1 MQKTWILL
9 CCCAIAIA
17 ACERA
22 PSSPEPIP
30 APASP
35 AAAEAAPE
43 PHAPAARPAR
53 RPAGALKSE
62 LPEGFQLPFAFHRLY
77 DNTGKSATGKAQ
89 RRVLV
94 EFLDED
100 GAAVES
106 ALSAA
111 LQAKGFAA
119 PTSEVEGG
127 MTRLQFQRPDGAS
140 VQVKIDPKR
149 EKPRAPNAKGTVHLI
164 WNGA

>member
-1 MQKTWILL
+1 MRKNWILL

-22 PSSPEPIP
+22 PSSPKPTT

-35 AAAEAAPE
+35 VAADATPKAT
-43 PHAPAARPAR
+43 APAPLPAR
-53 RPAGALKSE
+53 RPVGALKSE

-77 DNTGKSATGKAQ
+77 DNTGKSPTGKAQ

-100 GAAVES
+100 APAIES

-127 MTRLQFQRPDGAS
+127 ITGLQFRRTDGAS

-149 EKPRAPNAKGTVHLI
+149 GKPRATNAKGTVHLI